1 MSVIEVGHNQIEY
14 EQGGTGR
21 DLVLLPTL
29 LADETTAAALSHALA
44 DGILGADLIELPGI
58 GHYPQLQDPDAFLGA
73 ICPFLDTP
81 YG

>member
-1 MSVIEVGHNQIEY
+1 MSVIEVGHTQIEY
-14 EQGGTGR
+14 EKDGTGR

-44 DGILGADLIELPGI
+44 DGIPGADLIELPGI
-58 GHYPQLQDPDAFLGA
+58 GDYPPLQDPDAFVGA
-73 ICPFLDTP
+73 ICPFLDIP